1 MIISEKQVM
10 QLITLVC
17 EYSERLRH
25 MPYDITKEYSDNI
38 DRFLGKIS
46 KQQSEELKVIE

>member
-1 MIISEKQVM
+1 MIISEKQIL
-10 QLITLVC
+10 QLITLVS

-25 MPYDITKEYSDNI
+25 MPYEEPKSYSVWI
-38 DRFLGKIS
+38 DKFLGEIS